1 MCVSII
7 LACVHD
13 LSTCER
19 VKCLV
24 SECMICTLALFVPR
38 AVGLGT
44 LGASHARFCDQSAD
58 DLVRELLPRVDRY
71 TLASHLTCAL
81 WAIIQA
87 NTSEIEVR
95 QLTNV

>member
-1 MCVSII
+1 MV
-7 LACVHD
+7 
-13 LSTCER
+13 CER

-24 SECMICTLALFVPR
+24 IECMICTPALFVPR